1 MFLDDFLWLYIW
13 DCYVSYQYSCLEQ
26 LEHNDIIAYLFTRI
40 QLSWLKPSTCIYRT
54 ICLFHGRIFEI
65 FLWLVFFPVW
75 LFFVRLACSKMFVI
89 VSDTIRN
96 TYVLLTNDVSRRSVS
111 TCYYFPKR
119 HNHNFSCSPITV
131 VFLST
136 IWWRPTLRTLPG
148 NDDRC
153 ALQQLRRRLNKSNV
167 SSFIL

>member
-1 MFLDDFLWLYIW
+1 VFVNFRHHLWQQVTCDATFMFLDDFLWLYIW

-75 LFFVRLACSKMFVI
+75 LFFCASCLLQNVRYRLGHDKEYLCPSNKWRQSAFCI
-89 VSDTIRN
+89 D
-96 TYVLLTNDVSRRSVS
+96 LLLFSQAPQPQLLLLSHYGRISVNDMVAPHPAHAPWERR
-111 TCYYFPKR
+111 
-119 HNHNFSCSPITV
+119 
-131 VFLST
+131 
-136 IWWRPTLRTLPG
+136 
-148 NDDRC
+148 
-153 ALQQLRRRLNKSNV
+153 
-167 SSFIL
+167 